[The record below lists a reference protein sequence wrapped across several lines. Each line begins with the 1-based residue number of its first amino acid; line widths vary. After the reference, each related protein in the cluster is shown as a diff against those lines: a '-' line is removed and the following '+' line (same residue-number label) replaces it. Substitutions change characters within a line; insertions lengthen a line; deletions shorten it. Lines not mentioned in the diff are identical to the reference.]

1 MDNTSKVMIV
11 GNNPLILEKNYGG
24 FIDSYDIVIRI
35 NRCITKGLEL
45 HTGTKTNIWATT
57 FNHNIENFIPNN
69 FDELSAIWYRT
80 PNVKNGKFKQLVT
93 PPLKNQSTFIM
104 SKNDKFKKNFPQYFE
119 NMKVNK
125 SEFCTGLLTIL
136 TSTLFYKDVT
146 IIGFDFFG
154 KNADISNQ
162 IIGYYRNFELKDNKH
177 YEDKLWNGG
186 SKLVSRT
193 INSKNKII
201 KELINTGKIKA
212 VDYR

>member
-1 MDNTSKVMIV
+1 MIV
-11 GNNPLILEKNYGG
+11 GNNPILLEKDYGK

-35 NRCITKGLEL
+35 NRCITEGLEQ

-57 FNHNIENFIPNN
+57 HNHWYKDKFTPSN
-69 FDELSAIWYRT
+69 FDKLSAIWYRT
-80 PNVKNGKFKQLVT
+80 PNVKKRLQR
-93 PPLKNQSTFIM
+93 PPLKNQSTYIM
-104 SKNDKFKKNFPQYFE
+104 SKTDEFKKSFPQYLKI
-119 NMKVNK
+119 MKTNK

-154 KNADISNQ
+154 KNTDISSH
-162 IIGYYRNFELKDNKH
+162 ITGYYRNSELKDDEH
-177 YEDKLWNGG
+177 HEDKLWDKG

-193 INSKNKII
+193 INSKNEII
-201 KELINTGKIKA
+201 KELINAKKIKA